1 MNNETSSII
10 DQNEREYEG
19 LIVSLE
25 ANQER
30 LNILICVCDQEK
42 LREEIID
49 RYSKELEPVI
59 PCYRID
65 LDQKEPSLR
74 AAIASLVSR
83 KPELLQSKNAVITT
97 TGVEKLHS
105 ISRSERVATEWQRE
119 KSELDKFFGYLQ
131 WTREG
136 LREFPYSIVL
146 WVTSTVE
153 VNLRKKSPDFWSW
166 RKGVFRFISPPSN
179 FLPCQEFLPILQSFD
194 EITID
199 KDIPSISKEDL
210 LELIEQ
216 IEVNKGKKE
225 PRLASLYASLAK
237 IYNLRLSN
245 LPLSDY
251 RQELL
256 LAIEY
261 YQKAIDLQK
270 ELNLELDLVASLNS
284 LAGIYYCL
292 GEYQKALEFCQ
303 QSLAI
308 TREIGNR
315 GVEAKSYNNLG
326 AVYYS
331 LGEYQKAIEFHQ
343 QSLAITREIGD
354 RKGEANSYN
363 NLGNV
368 YYSLGE
374 YQKAIEFYQ
383 QSLAITREIGNRGG
397 EANSYMGLGN
407 VYDSLGEYQ
416 KAIEFYQQSLAI
428 LREIGDRWGEA
439 ASYNNLGNVYYSL
452 GEYQKAIEFHQQSLA
467 ITREIGDRKGEANS
481 YNNLG
486 NVYYSLGEYQKAIEF
501 YQQSLAI
508 KREIGDRR
516 GEAKSWFNL
525 GFTYYKLDR
534 ISEAEEA
541 YLQARELYQALGLAA
556 DVQKCDRAIRRL

>member
-1 MNNETSSII
+1 MTDETSSII

-42 LREEIID
+42 LRKDIID

-105 ISRSERVATEWQRE
+105 IEWQQE

-179 FLPCQEFLPILQSFD
+179 FLPSQEFLPILQSFD

-237 IYNLRLSN
+237 IYNLRLLN

-251 RQELL
+251 RQEQQ

-261 YQKAIDLQK
+261 YQKAINLQK
-270 ELNLELDLVASLNS
+270 ELNLELDLVASLDS
-284 LAGIYYCL
+284 LAGIYYFL
-292 GEYQKALEFCQ
+292 GEYQKAIEFYQ

-308 TREIGNR
+308 FERIGDR
-315 GVEAKSYNNLG
+315 WGEADSYNNLG
-326 AVYYS
+326 NAYRFRGEYQKAIEFYQQSLAIFQEIDDIRGVAYCYNNLGNIYNY

-343 QSLAITREIGD
+343 QSLAIKREISD
-354 RKGEANSYN
+354 ITGEAYSYLG
-363 NLGNV
+363 LGNV
-368 YYSLGE
+368 YGSLGE
-374 YQKAIEFYQ
+374 DQKAIEFYQ
-383 QSLAITREIGNRGG
+383 QSLEIFQEMGYIIG
-397 EANSYMGLGN
+397 EPKTL
-407 VYDSLGEYQ
+407 
-416 KAIEFYQQSLAI
+416 
-428 LREIGDRWGEA
+428 
-439 ASYNNLGNVYYSL
+439 
-452 GEYQKAIEFHQQSLA
+452 
-467 ITREIGDRKGEANS
+467 
-481 YNNLG
+481 
-486 NVYYSLGEYQKAIEF
+486 
-501 YQQSLAI
+501 
-508 KREIGDRR
+508 
-516 GEAKSWFNL
+516 FNL
-525 GFTYYKLDR
+525 GLTYYKLDR
-534 ISEAEEA
+534 ISEAKEA
-541 YLQARELYQALGLAA
+541 YLQARKLFQALGLAGY
-556 DVQKCDRAIRRL
+556 VQKCDQAIRQL

>member
-1 MNNETSSII
+1 
-10 DQNEREYEG
+10 
-19 LIVSLE
+19 
-25 ANQER
+25 
-30 LNILICVCDQEK
+30 VCDQEK
-42 LREEIID
+42 LREQIID
-49 RYSKELEPVI
+49 RYSKELEAAI

-105 ISRSERVATEWQRE
+105 IQWQRE

-136 LREFPYSIVL
+136 LREFPYSIIL

-194 EITID
+194 EITRD
-199 KDIPSISKEDL
+199 KDIPFISKEDL

-216 IEVNKGKKE
+216 IEVNKGNKE

-237 IYNLRLSN
+237 IYNLRL
-245 LPLSDY
+245 LSRRQLADY
-251 RQELL
+251 RQEQD

-270 ELNLELDLVASLNS
+270 ELNLELDLVASLDS
-284 LAGIYYCL
+284 LAYIYY
-292 GEYQKALEFCQ
+292 
-303 QSLAI
+303 S
-308 TREIGNR
+308 R
-315 GVEAKSYNNLG
+315 
-326 AVYYS
+326 
-331 LGEYQKAIEFHQ
+331 GEYQKAIEFYQ
-343 QSLAITREIGD
+343 QSLAIFQRIGDRWREADSYNNLGNAYRFRGEYQKAIEFYQHSLAITREIGD
-354 RKGEANSYN
+354 RGGEGNSYN
-363 NLGNV
+363 NLGAV

-383 QSLAITREIGNRGG
+383 QSLAITREIGARGG
-397 EANSYMGLGN
+397 EGKSYGNLGI
-407 VYDSLGEYQ
+407 VYD
-416 KAIEFYQQSLAI
+416 
-428 LREIGDRWGEA
+428 
-439 ASYNNLGNVYYSL
+439 SL

-467 ITREIGDRKGEANS
+467 ITREIGARGGEAS
-481 YNNLG
+481 
-486 NVYYSLGEYQKAIEF
+486 
-501 YQQSLAI
+501 
-508 KREIGDRR
+508 
-516 GEAKSWFNL
+516 SWFNL
-525 GFTYYKLDR
+525 GLTYYKLKR
-534 ISEAEEA
+534 IAEAKEA
-541 YLQARELYQALGLAA
+541 YLQSRELYQALGLAGY
-556 DVQKCDRAIRRL
+556 VQKCDQAIRQL

>member
-179 FLPCQEFLPILQSFD
+179 FLPSQEFLPILQSFD

-237 IYNLRLSN
+237 IYNLRLLYRS
-245 LPLSDY
+245 PLVDY
-251 RQELL
+251 RQEQE

-270 ELNLELDLVASLNS
+270 ELNLELDLVASLDS
-284 LAGIYYCL
+284 LAGIYY
-292 GEYQKALEFCQ
+292 F
-303 QSLAI
+303 
-308 TREIGNR
+308 
-315 GVEAKSYNNLG
+315 
-326 AVYYS
+326 
-331 LGEYQKAIEFHQ
+331 
-343 QSLAITREIGD
+343 
-354 RKGEANSYN
+354 
-363 NLGNV
+363 
-368 YYSLGE
+368 
-374 YQKAIEFYQ
+374 
-383 QSLAITREIGNRGG
+383 
-397 EANSYMGLGN
+397 
-407 VYDSLGEYQ
+407 LGEYQ

-428 LREIGDRWGEA
+428 LREIGARGGEGT
-439 ASYNNLGNVYYSL
+439 SYNNLGNVYYSL

-467 ITREIGDRKGEANS
+467 ITREIGDREGEAN
-481 YNNLG
+481 
-486 NVYYSLGEYQKAIEF
+486 A
-501 YQQSLAI
+501 
-508 KREIGDRR
+508 
-516 GEAKSWFNL
+516 WFNL
-525 GFTYYKLDR
+525 GLTYYKLKR
-534 ISEAEEA
+534 ISEAKEA
-541 YLQARELYQALGLAA
+541 YLQSRELFQALGLAGY
-556 DVQKCDRAIRRL
+556 VQKCDDEIRQLETRKYPLIVAFFLGVVMFPFVLIGVIIVALWRLLKRWLRKA